1 MILQTTA
8 RLPQKLIGAPNMKNF
23 HEQVKALAELLGDP
37 KGKSPETVDYIAC
50 EMQVG
55 YSDVRQALKEAA

>member
-1 MILQTTA
+1 MILLTSAHHQA
-8 RLPQKLIGAPNMKNF
+8 KLIGAPNMKNF
-23 HEQVKALAELLGDP
+23 NEQVKALAELLGDP

-55 YSDVRQALKEAA
+55 YTDVRQALKEAA